1 MNIHVSKLLQKMEGE
16 LFKAKNSQSD
26 KEMRERLVVIQSLC
40 EVILEE
46 EAMSLKISSPPVS
59 EINPTEL
66 QKMMGTSSRSTV
78 VKSTTSYEEKDAN
91 GESLFDF

>member
-46 EAMSLKISSPPVS
+46 EGTSLKVSSAVS

-66 QKMMGTSSRSTV
+66 QKMMGNNLPPV
-78 VKSTTSYEEKDAN
+78 VKSSTQYKEKDAN